1 MKSMKGGRGP
11 SIVRAAALFGVAV
24 IAMVVLGQSKMPG
37 SVAYAG
43 VKYER
48 TSLLLVIFILMAVC
62 GGIWFLYRAFAQNRP
77 SETDAAGG
85 DEEPDPLNEYFHG
98 KYEVESTGSPA
109 AKGGIYC
116 PYCGKPIQADFAFCS
131 HCGKELKK

>member
-1 MKSMKGGRGP
+1 MKNMKGGRRP
-11 SIVRAAALFGVAV
+11 SIIRAVALFGIAV
-24 IAMVVLGQSKMPG
+24 LAMVALGQSGTPG

-85 DEEPDPLNEYFHG
+85 DEEPDPLNGHSREEDG
-98 KYEVESTGSPA
+98 TGNTEEA
-109 AKGGIYC
+109 AAAGSRYC
-116 PYCGKPIQADFAFCS
+116 PGCGQAVPEDARFCS
-131 HCGKELKK
+131 HCGKELK

>member
-11 SIVRAAALFGVAV
+11 SIIRAAALFGIAV
-24 IAMVVLGQSKMPG
+24 LAMVALGQSGTPG

-48 TSLLLVIFILMAVC
+48 TPLLLVIFILMAVC

-77 SETDAAGG
+77 SETDAAGA
-85 DEEPDPLNEYFHG
+85 DEEPDALNGHSRGEDG
-98 KYEVESTGSPA
+98 AESTEEASAAGSR
-109 AKGGIYC
+109 YC
-116 PYCGKPIQADFAFCS
+116 PNCGRAVPEDANFCS
-131 HCGKELKK
+131 HCGKELNK

>member
-11 SIVRAAALFGVAV
+11 SIIRAVALFGIAV
-24 IAMVVLGQSKMPG
+24 LAMVALGQSGTPG

-48 TSLLLVIFILMAVC
+48 TSLLLVIFILMAIC

-85 DEEPDPLNEYFHG
+85 DEEPDPLNEHSR
-98 KYEVESTGSPA
+98 EEDDAESTEEAAAAGSRF
-109 AKGGIYC
+109 C
-116 PYCGKPIQADFAFCS
+116 PGCGNAVPEDANFCS
-131 HCGKELKK
+131 HCGKELK

>member
-11 SIVRAAALFGVAV
+11 SIIRAVALFGIAV
-24 IAMVVLGQSKMPG
+24 LAMVALGQSGTPG

-85 DEEPDPLNEYFHG
+85 DEEPDPLNEYPQG
-98 KYEVESTGSPA
+98 KDDAESTEEAAAAGSR
-109 AKGGIYC
+109 YC
-116 PYCGKPIQADFAFCS
+116 PNCGRAVQEDANFCS
-131 HCGKELKK
+131 HCGKELK

>member
-11 SIVRAAALFGVAV
+11 SVIRAVALFGIAV
-24 IAMVVLGQSKMPG
+24 LAMVALGQSGTPG

-48 TSLLLVIFILMAVC
+48 TSLLLVIFILMAIC

-77 SETDAAGG
+77 SETDVTGG
-85 DEEPDPLNEYFHG
+85 DEEPDQLNEHSRS
-98 KYEVESTGSPA
+98 ENDAESTEKEA
-109 AKGGIYC
+109 AGGRYC
-116 PYCGKPIQADFAFCS
+116 PGCGQAVPEDANFCS
-131 HCGKELKK
+131 HCGKELK

>member
-11 SIVRAAALFGVAV
+11 SIIKAAALFGIAV
-24 IAMVVLGQSKMPG
+24 LAMVALGQSGTPG

-77 SETDAAGG
+77 SETDVTGA
-85 DEEPDPLNEYFHG
+85 DEEPDPLNRYSRGEDDA
-98 KYEVESTGSPA
+98 ESAEEAAAAGSR
-109 AKGGIYC
+109 YC
-116 PYCGKPIQADFAFCS
+116 PNCGRAVQEDANFCS
-131 HCGKELKK
+131 HCGKELK

>member
-1 MKSMKGGRGP
+1 MKSMKGGRSP
-11 SIVRAAALFGVAV
+11 SIIWAVALFGIAV
-24 IAMVVLGQSKMPG
+24 IAMVALGQSGTPG

-85 DEEPDPLNEYFHG
+85 DEEPDPLNEYLHG
-98 KYEVESTGSPA
+98 ENDAESTEEAAVGSR
-109 AKGGIYC
+109 YC
-116 PYCGKPIQADFAFCS
+116 PNCGRAVPEDARFCS
-131 HCGKELKK
+131 NCGKELK

>member
-11 SIVRAAALFGVAV
+11 SIIRAVALFGIAAL
-24 IAMVVLGQSKMPG
+24 AMVALGQSGTPG

-77 SETDAAGG
+77 SETDVTGA
-85 DEEPDPLNEYFHG
+85 DEEPDPLNRYSRGEDDA
-98 KYEVESTGSPA
+98 ESAEEAAAAGSR
-109 AKGGIYC
+109 YC
-116 PYCGKPIQADFAFCS
+116 PNCGRAVQEDANFCS
-131 HCGKELKK
+131 HCGKELK

>member
-11 SIVRAAALFGVAV
+11 SIIRAVALFGIAV
-24 IAMVVLGQSKMPG
+24 LAMVALGQSKTPG

-62 GGIWFLYRAFAQNRP
+62 GGIWFLYHAFVQNRP

-98 KYEVESTGSPA
+98 KYEVESTESSA
-109 AKGGIYC
+109 AKGSMYC